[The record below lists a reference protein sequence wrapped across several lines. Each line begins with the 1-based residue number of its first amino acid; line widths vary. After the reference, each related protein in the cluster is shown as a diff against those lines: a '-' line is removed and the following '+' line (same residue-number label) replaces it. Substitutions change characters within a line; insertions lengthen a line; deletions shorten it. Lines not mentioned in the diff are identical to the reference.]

1 MSSAVVRAGEGPG
14 RGSSV
19 GQEAS
24 LLVDVKGAG
33 REAVTGHR
41 GCSLSRARRSGC
53 LGFVLELLVPRKKIH
68 PRRKC
73 SVSYKFGIGPRGK
86 DRDVYSRGDD
96 HSGEKLKL
104 PLWTKARCG
113 GRRGRRARRSPSHE
127 SLGEILGREI
137 SGQSS
142 CLVLFLL
149 VCVAESLSKRIM
161 PI

>member
-96 HSGEKLKL
+96 RSGEKPKL

-113 GRRGRRARRSPSHE
+113 GTERGEGTMLAFARVTRRNSWT
-127 SLGEILGREI
+127 
-137 SGQSS
+137 
-142 CLVLFLL
+142 
-149 VCVAESLSKRIM
+149 
-161 PI
+161 